1 MSFPYTFPFVFDG
14 PIFLTVIEAGTGNEI
29 STLKTS
35 FASSESGTATES
47 GIGSNNVFT
56 DDGGGGADIIKI
68 LTGKAGHDLRLQ
80 THFGQVNITHK
91 EVNL

>member
-1 MSFPYTFPFVFDG
+1 MPFTYTFPIFFDE
-14 PIFLTVIEAGTGNEI
+14 PIILAGEVGLGVEAAVLNASFILSEGGTGNE
-29 STLKTS
+29 
-35 FASSESGTATES
+35 SSAVLNN
-47 GIGSNNVFT
+47 IFGS
-56 DDGGGGADIIKI
+56 DGGGGADIIKI